1 MFRPR
6 KRSIDG
12 IRRLTKDEER
22 LWRDKAIDQRSIL
35 RDAKI
40 DKPVKNK
47 RRYREV
53 GRPPSQRSRKA
64 FFRWEWERLYGGHVK
79 RLREK
84 TVLPESILYRK
95 GFGEGVAL
103 AEMAFYYFRRDALKY
118 DLSITKQIK
127 EFKRQSEDSTQSPQQ
142 RQTLREW
149 LTEVPKDLLRKANFT
164 QPEFSRTEINELKET
179 VESIEG
185 IPYLKAVAKKMELS
199 TPEVEEIFREGKRQG
214 RFPYIMGGLGAKRH
228 FVYNWGAKKAFCS

>member
-12 IRRLTKDEER
+12 VRRLTKDEER
-22 LWRDKAIDQRSIL
+22 LWRDKASDQRSIL

-40 DKPVKNK
+40 DKPVKK
-47 RRYREV
+47 RRRYREV
-53 GRPPSQRSRKA
+53 GRPPSRRSRKA

-95 GFGEGVAL
+95 GFEEGVAL

-118 DLSITKQIK
+118 DLSITKQI
-127 EFKRQSEDSTQSPQQ
+127 FKRQSEDSTQSPQQ
-142 RQTLREW
+142 RQTLKAW
-149 LTEVPKDLLRKANFT
+149 LAEVPKDLLRKANFT
-164 QPEFSRTEINELKET
+164 QPDFSRFSRTEIYELKET

-185 IPYLKAVAKKMELS
+185 IPYLKAVAKKMELKL
-199 TPEVEEIFREGKRQG
+199 PEVEEIFREGKRQKIL
-214 RFPYIMGGLGAKRH
+214 PYDIGGAGAKRH
-228 FVYNWGAKKAFCS
+228 FVYKRYVKQI